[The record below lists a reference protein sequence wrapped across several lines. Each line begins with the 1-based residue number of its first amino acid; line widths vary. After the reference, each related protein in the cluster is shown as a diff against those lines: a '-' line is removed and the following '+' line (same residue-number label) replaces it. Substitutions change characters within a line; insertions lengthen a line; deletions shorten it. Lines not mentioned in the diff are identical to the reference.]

1 MTSVTTKD
9 LSQRGNDPSE
19 FRDAAGKPSSIRLR
33 PYLRFAKSGLYRFR
47 VPQLRFNPFR
57 VQ

>member
-19 FRDAAGKPSSIRLR
+19 FRAAAGKPSSIRLR
-33 PYLRFAKSGLYRFR
+33 PYLRFARGGLYQFR
-47 VPQLRFNPFR
+47 LPQLRFTLFR